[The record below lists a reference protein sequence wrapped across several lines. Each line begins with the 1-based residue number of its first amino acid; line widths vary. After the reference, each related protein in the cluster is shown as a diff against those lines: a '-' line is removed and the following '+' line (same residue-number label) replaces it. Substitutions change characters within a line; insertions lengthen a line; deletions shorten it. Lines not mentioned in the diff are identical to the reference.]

1 MAAMDD
7 LRQALTFIQNG
18 GFTTVTVAL
27 AAFDEDD
34 EIPTYRS
41 LNISEGVADD
51 FGSLAADRAEGVGR
65 LDAGGDLILREY
77 AAGYKPDRHEI
88 EYLTIE
94 DDGLRHLLHAVPSP
108 AQIALLG
115 DVEDF
120 VDRVRFYI
128 LILSGPNRRVVLFR
142 KYNRNKELVR
152 SRNLVMRL
160 MGERYERLEEPT
172 FQFDPNV
179 DAILYREHLFIL
191 NKSNFQHIFRYYE
204 LLRTAAEQS
213 LEAVRVAVPIDNFDA
228 FRESCLGHLQK
239 LEKLR
244 NIAGKAYL
252 QNVTMADIKRTIAD
266 FELDI
271 QVKTVNGE
279 ERLVFDTSD
288 RWAILNL
295 LDDAYLGSEMT
306 GLKYETNSKRE
317 V

>member
-27 AAFDEDD
+27 ATFDEDD
-34 EIPTYRS
+34 AIPTYRS

-65 LDAGGDLILREY
+65 LDAAGDLILREY
-77 AAGYKPDRHEI
+77 AAGYKPDRHET

-115 DVEDF
+115 DLEDF

-204 LLRTAAEQS
+204 LLRAAAEES

-228 FRESCLGHLQK
+228 FRQSCLGHLQK

-244 NIAGKAYL
+244 NIARKAYL
-252 QNVTMADIKRTIAD
+252 QNVTMDDIKRTIAD

-271 QVKTVNGE
+271 EVKTVNGE
-279 ERLVFDTSD
+279 ERLVFDAGD